1 MGRERSI
8 AAWSRP
14 RDAAPPDELKN
25 AQRLDD
31 ARLAEILNE
40 RGMADLDGLREM
52 LQTSNDGGMTFCE
65 SVVSAGL
72 VSDWDLSR
80 VVSELF
86 QLPFLPVDLCK
97 PDPELWEELE
107 SPLMHQNALVPL
119 RRFGQL
125 LTVAMPGLVAADVLG
140 MLAAET
146 DLLLL
151 PVVGTVETNRRWLE
165 TNATRPEGGGGD
177 WGSLF
182 DEGDAAVRAS
192 LDDEDEPAAPVP
204 SEDLDLGALEFTDE
218 GLDLD
223 EGGLEELDEL
233 TPPSLVDTTD
243 ALELEDEAPDS
254 SPSIELPPQP
264 EF

>member
-1 MGRERSI
+1 M
-8 AAWSRP
+8 
-14 RDAAPPDELKN
+14 KN

-40 RGMADLDGLREM
+40 RGMAELDGLREM
-52 LQTSNDGGMTFCE
+52 LQASNDGGMTFCE
-65 SVVSAGL
+65 ADVSAGL

-80 VVSELF
+80 VVAELF

-97 PDPELWEELE
+97 PDPDLWEELE
-107 SPLMHQNALVPL
+107 SPLMHENALVPI

-146 DLLLL
+146 DLFLL

-165 TNATRPEGGGGD
+165 INGTKAEKRGGGD

-192 LDDEDEPAAPVP
+192 LDDEDETGASVATD
-204 SEDLDLGALEFTDE
+204 DLDLDALEFTEDVD
-218 GLDLD
+218 GDDLD
-223 EGGLEELDEL
+223 GAVEGPGDLDDL
-233 TPPSLVDTTD
+233 APPSLIDTSTTLD
-243 ALELEDEAPDS
+243 LEDEES
-254 SPSIELPPQP
+254 SPSAPIELPPQP